1 VTTNVQ
7 TGPEL
12 REDRGGQTL
21 SEDISIPRGCGQM
34 KNADV
39 NNGHTLTDEV
49 KIDLDVLGTLMLNR
63 VVANVEGFDV
73 VVVDQC
79 GAPKRGA

>member
-1 VTTNVQ
+1 
-7 TGPEL
+7 
-12 REDRGGQTL
+12 
-21 SEDISIPRGCGQM
+21 M

>member
-1 VTTNVQ
+1 
-7 TGPEL
+7 
-12 REDRGGQTL
+12 
-21 SEDISIPRGCGQM
+21 M

-73 VVVDQC
+73 VVVD
-79 GAPKRGA
+79 

>member
-1 VTTNVQ
+1 
-7 TGPEL
+7 
-12 REDRGGQTL
+12 
-21 SEDISIPRGCGQM
+21 M

-39 NNGHTLTDEV
+39 NNGHTLADEV

-73 VVVDQC
+73 VVVD
-79 GAPKRGA
+79 